1 MTDDLTKTPKV
12 TSQLRVHWVPFLAL
26 VLFAVQQFAPAKVL
40 MSLSVILG
48 GLWLVSWLWAR
59 SLAGGLRI
67 ERIGK
72 YGWSQ
77 VGDVFEEKVHLK
89 NTGLF
94 PAMWLL
100 IEDRSTL
107 VGHTISLGTG
117 IEGMSS
123 RQWTKRTVCAQRGE
137 YQLGPTAIESGDPFG
152 LYRVRIEYQDFHQ
165 FVVSPPVIE
174 LPMRVQIS
182 SGDFIHDNRFANRQ
196 TRTSNVSVSVRQF
209 APGDTIFR
217 VHWLTTARLD
227 EPFVR
232 QYENIHASN
241 SCWIVLDLDEGVHVM
256 EEAHNSLE
264 DGIILTV
271 SLANRFLL
279 DGLAVGLLAQGD
291 HFMMLPPSKGAVQF
305 RRIQRTLATVQAGEE
320 SLKRLLLRTWSS
332 LQDEHNLVVVTPS
345 KQPEWLDHLVQMRR
359 SHVHPSVF
367 TLKTDLDTSG
377 EAEAF
382 GQLVRR
388 YGIKHY
394 AIQPEIFDTPE
405 TAPGKRGVV
414 QWRFTPLG
422 RAIKVVAEEVQ
433 P

>member
-1 MTDDLTKTPKV
+1 MTDDQKTSPRITTQLKV
-12 TSQLRVHWVPFLAL
+12 RWVPALAL
-26 VLFAVQQFAPAKVL
+26 VLFIVQQFAPARVL

-48 GLWLVSWLWAR
+48 GIWLVSWLWAR
-59 SLAGGLRI
+59 SLAGGLRV
-67 ERIGK
+67 ERVGK

-89 NTGLF
+89 NGGLF

-100 IEDRSTL
+100 IEDGSTL
-107 VGHTISLGTG
+107 IGHTISLGTG
-117 IEGMSS
+117 IEGTSS
-123 RQWTKRTVCAQRGE
+123 RHWTRRTVCAQRGE
-137 YQLGPTAIESGDPFG
+137 YQVGPTAIESGDPFG
-152 LYRVRIEYQDFHQ
+152 LYRVRIEYQDAHQ
-165 FVVSPPVIE
+165 FIVAPPVIQ

-182 SGDFIHDNRFANRQ
+182 SGNFIHDNRFANRQ
-196 TRTSNVSVSVRQF
+196 TQTSNVSVSVRQF
-209 APGDTIFR
+209 VPGDTIFR

-241 SCWIVLDLDEGVHVM
+241 SCWIVLDLDKGVHT
-256 EEAHNSLE
+256 EQESHNSLE
-264 DGIILTV
+264 NGIILTV

-291 HFMMLPPSKGAVQF
+291 HFLMLPPSKGAVQF
-305 RRIQRTLATVQAGEE
+305 RRIQRALATVQAGKE
-320 SLKRLLLRTWSS
+320 SLNRLLLRAWSS

-345 KQPEWLDHLVQMRR
+345 QHPGWLDHLAQMRR

-367 TLKTDLDTSG
+367 SLKTDLDTGG

-382 GQLVRR
+382 GRLVRR
-388 YGIKHY
+388 YGIKHF
-394 AIQPEIFDTPE
+394 AVQPEVFEVPE
-405 TAPGKRGVV
+405 TAPGKKGVI

-422 RAIKVVAEEVQ
+422 RAIKVLAEEEQ
-433 P
+433 A